1 MYEPT
6 RMFFSTRRQGTL
18 LGDAGGQPD
27 ANERKVGPKKH
38 IKASLM
44 ISIYFL

>member
-1 MYEPT
+1 MYEST

-18 LGDAGGQPD
+18 LGDAGDQPD
-27 ANERKVGPKKH
+27 PNKRKVSPKKH

-44 ISIYFL
+44 ISIFL